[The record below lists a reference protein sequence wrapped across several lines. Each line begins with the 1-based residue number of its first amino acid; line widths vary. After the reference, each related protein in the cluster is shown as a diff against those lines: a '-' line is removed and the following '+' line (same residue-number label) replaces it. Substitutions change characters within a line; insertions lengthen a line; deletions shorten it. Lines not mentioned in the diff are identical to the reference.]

1 MCDKAIFFQVQPQHR
16 QGGFPRRQE
25 RPTERLYLRR
35 HRPGVLGGS
44 GRRVQ
49 HPDGGQLVRHDG
61 LRGRLS
67 QGVALGA
74 PLQRVLDALQA
85 GFILDQHFVKI
96 LATLWFS
103 LPVACLAQKLFFNK
117 IYPQHSKRP
126 ARVAT
131 KVLKLCKKV
140 VQK

>member
-1 MCDKAIFFQVQPQHR
+1 M
-16 QGGFPRRQE
+16 
-25 RPTERLYLRR
+25 
-35 HRPGVLGGS
+35 
-44 GRRVQ
+44 Q
-49 HPDGGQLVRHDG
+49 HPNRGELVRHDG
-61 LRGRLS
+61 LWGGVPQRLAV
-67 QGVALGA
+67 GPA
-74 PLQRVLDALQA
+74 LQRVLDALQA
-85 GFILDQHFVKI
+85 GFILDRHFVKI